1 MNSYHLLSKRSA
13 AFDQVDTAA
22 LRPNSVRNT
31 AIAGGLGGSL
41 LGGLAGAGKAVFDSE
56 DDGLLSTLKK
66 ILGGA
71 AIGGGVGAVSGGG
84 VASARKNTAEKKLL
98 EAAVAHAR
106 NTNPIRQGARIVG
119 GLTSPSQSVPLFPP
133 GMSNDGPPDWK
144 ELARQLKQE
153 AEAGL
158 DEGRQGA
165 V

>member
-1 MNSYHLLSKRSA
+1 MNSYHLLNKRAA
-13 AFDQVDTAA
+13 AFDKVDTAA
-22 LRPNSVRNT
+22 LRPHSVRDT

-71 AIGGGVGAVSGGG
+71 AIGGGIGASSGGG
-84 VASARKNTAEKKLL
+84 IAAVRKDTAEKKLL
-98 EAAVAHAR
+98 EAVAAR
-106 NTNPIRQGARIVG
+106 AQNTNPIRQGARIVG

-133 GMSNDGPPDWK
+133 GMSENGPPDWK